1 MWTPKPFVCNDLG
14 MRPAKILMLAAIV
27 VVVAAGCGTKE
38 RMAKMQN
45 VKPPAAGIPSG
56 PGDVSGIYRS
66 AHLGTLQLRSDG
78 TITLIVPNGGGASAG
93 RFTLQQGRIE
103 VQTSDCGETDGSYD
117 IAVTGL
123 QKPGKATLNIT
134 GVNDQCASRLR
145 DLTRDPWVYADS

>member
-1 MWTPKPFVCNDLG
+1 MWTQKPFVCNDLG
-14 MRPAKILMLAAIV
+14 MRFRNALLLLV
-27 VVVAAGCGTKE
+27 VVVVVLSGCGTKE

-45 VKPPAAGIPSG
+45 VKPPAAGTPGG

-103 VQTSDCGETDGSYD
+103 MQTSGCGETDGSYN
-117 IAVTGL
+117 IAVTGA
-123 QKPGKATLNIT
+123 QKAGKATLVIT
-134 GVNDQCASRLR
+134 GIDDQCASRLR